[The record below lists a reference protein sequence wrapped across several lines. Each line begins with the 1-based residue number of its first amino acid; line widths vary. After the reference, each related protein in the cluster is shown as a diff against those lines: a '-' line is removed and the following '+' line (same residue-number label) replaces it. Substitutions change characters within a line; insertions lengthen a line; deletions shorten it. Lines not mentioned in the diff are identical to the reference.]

1 MNFAGHFL
9 FLRASGPAEVLFWSP
24 MYMET
29 QQQHCS
35 LEVWLFMSNMSRSTL
50 RLVSNSTIQVIVKE
64 VRGNSRDRWEKF
76 SFKIG
81 PIYQKFSLILEV
93 VIKDAAP
100 AIMALDNL
108 RLVDC
113 FNGDQF
119 DSSLGTLSLIRRNV
133 ILLSAQIRP
142 RPLPGHVIHYCIL

>member
-1 MNFAGHFL
+1 MFLWAG
-9 FLRASGPAEVLFWSP
+9 GPSEVLFWSP
-24 MYMET
+24 MYLET
-29 QQQHCS
+29 QQQQCS
-35 LEVWLFMSNMSRSTL
+35 LEVWLFMSNMSRSIL
-50 RLVSNSTIQVIVKE
+50 RLVSNATMQLIVKE
-64 VRGNSRDRWEKF
+64 VRGNSHERWEKF

-81 PIYQKFSLILEV
+81 PIDQKFNLILEV
-93 VIKDAAP
+93 VTKDAAP

-133 ILLSAQIRP
+133 ILRSAQSRP
-142 RPLPGHVIHYCIL
+142 RSLPRHVIHYCFW

>member
-9 FLRASGPAEVLFWSP
+9 FLRAGGPPEVLFWSP
-24 MYMET
+24 MYLET

-50 RLVSNSTIQVIVKE
+50 RLVSNTTMQLILKE
-64 VRGNSRDRWEKF
+64 VRGNSHGRWEKF

-81 PIYQKFSLILEV
+81 PTYQKFSLILEV
-93 VIKDAAP
+93 VTKDAAP
-100 AIMALDNL
+100 AFMALDNL

-119 DSSLGTLSLIRRNV
+119 DSSLATLSLIRRNV
-133 ILLSAQIRP
+133 ILHFAQSRP
-142 RPLPGHVIHYCIL
+142 RCLSRHVIHYCFW

>member
-9 FLRASGPAEVLFWSP
+9 FLRAGGPSEVLFWSP
-24 MYMET
+24 MYLET
-29 QQQHCS
+29 QQQRCS
-35 LEVWLFMSNMSRSTL
+35 LEVWLFMSNMSRSIL
-50 RLVSNSTIQVIVKE
+50 RLVSNTTVQLIVKE
-64 VRGNSRDRWEKF
+64 VRGNNNDRWEKF

-93 VIKDAAP
+93 VTKDAAP

-133 ILLSAQIRP
+133 ILHSAQRRP
-142 RPLPGHVIHYCIL
+142 RSLSRYVIHYCFW

>member
-1 MNFAGHFL
+1 MQL
-9 FLRASGPAEVLFWSP
+9 
-24 MYMET
+24 
-29 QQQHCS
+29 
-35 LEVWLFMSNMSRSTL
+35 
-50 RLVSNSTIQVIVKE
+50 IVKE
-64 VRGNSRDRWEKF
+64 VRGNSHERWEKF

-81 PIYQKFSLILEV
+81 PIDQKFNLILEV
-93 VIKDAAP
+93 VTKDAAP

-133 ILLSAQIRP
+133 ILRSAQSRP
-142 RPLPGHVIHYCIL
+142 RSLPRHVIHYCFW

>member
-1 MNFAGHFL
+1 MRAG
-9 FLRASGPAEVLFWSP
+9 GPAEVLFWSP
-24 MYMET
+24 MYLEKQ

-50 RLVSNSTIQVIVKE
+50 RLVSNSTMQLIVKE
-64 VRGNSRDRWEKF
+64 VRGNSHERWEKS

-93 VIKDAAP
+93 VTKDAAP

-119 DSSLGTLSLIRRNV
+119 DISLSRLSLIRKNV
-133 ILLSAQIRP
+133 VLHSAQSRP
-142 RPLPGHVIHYCIL
+142 RSLPRHVIHYCIL